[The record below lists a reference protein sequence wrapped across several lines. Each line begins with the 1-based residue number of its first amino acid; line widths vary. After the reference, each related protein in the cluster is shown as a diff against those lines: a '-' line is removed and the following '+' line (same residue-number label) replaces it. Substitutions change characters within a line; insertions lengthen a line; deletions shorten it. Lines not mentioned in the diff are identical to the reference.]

1 MDERRSVRRTQVL
14 RNAKII
20 INHRSAT
27 IISCTLQDLTNH
39 GACLSLA
46 STYRLPD
53 TFELT
58 FEHGRSRRP
67 CRVMWRTRTKLGVS
81 FDPAP
86 ETPTDED
93 EEAPA
98 D

>member
-20 INHRSAT
+20 VNHRSAT
-27 IISCTLQDLTNH
+27 IISCTLHNLTSH

-67 CRVMWRTRTKLGVS
+67 CRVVWRTKTKLGVS

-86 ETPTDED
+86 EETPAD
-93 EEAPA
+93 EETAA
-98 D
+98 E